1 MAKRI
6 TRKDLKRNDL
16 VETVGRTVGYVSEH
30 RRGAV
35 GAALAVA
42 IVGLLI
48 AGFFLFRAYGEN
60 EAGRE
65 LSAGLAALDTP
76 IAGQPRALDA
86 PKTYPSAAKRD
97 EEALPH
103 LRKAAAKANTA
114 AGRAATVILAA
125 RDPKGPAAVE
135 TLAKAARRASS
146 ETAAAA
152 ELDAARLL
160 AEQGKT
166 TEAIER
172 LKRAIESPASA
183 APKDALLFHLGEI
196 YEKAGSVADARA
208 TFQRLIS
215 DYPNSPYRNDARQ
228 KVPS

>member
-1 MAKRI
+1 MTRFRPLADNRPMAKRI

-135 TLAKAARRASS
+135 TLAKEFDMKIAIHNHEPVSRRRPPPSWTRRGCSPSRARRRRRSR
-146 ETAAAA
+146 
-152 ELDAARLL
+152 D
-160 AEQGKT
+160 
-166 TEAIER
+166 
-172 LKRAIESPASA
+172 
-183 APKDALLFHLGEI
+183 
-196 YEKAGSVADARA
+196 
-208 TFQRLIS
+208 
-215 DYPNSPYRNDARQ
+215 
-228 KVPS
+228 